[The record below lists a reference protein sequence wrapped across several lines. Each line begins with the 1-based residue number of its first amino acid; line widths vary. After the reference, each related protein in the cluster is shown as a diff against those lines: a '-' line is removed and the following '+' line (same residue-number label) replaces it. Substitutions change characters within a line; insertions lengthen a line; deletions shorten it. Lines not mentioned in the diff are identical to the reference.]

1 MATTRTA
8 DRATIALDL
17 YGPVGRSAWLDIDW
31 RAHQRWVRVGG
42 RWVNVIDIGPLE
54 FDPARAGTDSGTI
67 VWIHGLS
74 GSWQNWLENLPFF
87 AQKHRCIAMDLP
99 GFGESEMPAETIT
112 ISGYAATVDELL
124 RELGVTRAT
133 VVGNSMGGFVGA
145 EVAIRFGTW
154 VEKLVLVSA
163 AGLTIERQRHEHVL
177 ALLRRGSGLLALGA
191 GWLASKSDELARR
204 PRSRQAIFSVV
215 AAHPDRLP
223 GPLVAEQLHG
233 AGKPGFIDA
242 LDALTDYPIRDRLGE
257 ITAPTL
263 VVWGTKDMLVP
274 VRDAWEFGKLIA
286 DARVVVYEDTGHVSM
301 LERPVAFNALLH
313 EFLGNAGP
321 EGRVPP
327 RVSAQGAEPAT
338 S

>member
-1 MATTRTA
+1 MATTTTA

-31 RAHQRWVRVGG
+31 QAHQRWVEIGG
-42 RWVNVIDIGPLE
+42 RWMNVIDIGPS
-54 FDPARAGTDSGTI
+54 ANAAGAGTI

-87 AQKHRCIAMDLP
+87 AQTHRCIAIDLP

-124 RELGVTRAT
+124 RTLGVMRAT

-145 EVAIRFGTW
+145 EIAIRFGTW

-163 AGLTIERQRHEHVL
+163 AGLTTEYLHNDHAL
-177 ALLRRGSGLLALGA
+177 AALRRGSRLLTLAS

-204 PRSRQAIFSVV
+204 PRSRRAILGIV

-223 GPLVAEQLHG
+223 APLVAEQLHG
-233 AGKPGFIDA
+233 AGGPGFIDA
-242 LDALTDYPIRDRLGE
+242 LDALTSYPIRDRLGE

-263 VVWGTKDMLVP
+263 VVWGAKDALVP
-274 VRDAWEFGKLIA
+274 ARDAWKFGELIGG
-286 DARVVVYEDTGHVSM
+286 ARVVVYEDTGHVSM
-301 LERPVAFNALLH
+301 MERPVAFNELLQ
-313 EFLGNAGP
+313 EFL
-321 EGRVPP
+321 ED
-327 RVSAQGAEPAT
+327 
-338 S
+338 